1 MIVPGIAA
9 GLLGALALGRVIAAQ
24 LYGVGAADPLVLAS
38 VVAGLSL
45 VALAACAIPTLRAA
59 RIAPMEALRD
69 E

>member
-1 MIVPGIAA
+1 MIVPGLVI
-9 GLLGALALGRVIAAQ
+9 GILGALALGRVIASQ
-24 LYGVGAADPLVLAS
+24 LYGVGGADPLVLAC
-38 VVAGLSL
+38 VTTVLLL